1 MVKDKED
8 VMTDNN
14 RKGDEF
20 VQALQRFHA
29 GLPAEHQAML
39 DSIIGAATQ
48 DDDSAG
54 YAFRRRTEDAPTA
67 DQDETSGYGNKWPR
81 TEDAPT
87 ADQDD
92 TAGYGLGGIRGIQR
106 NESDQ
111 DADDTSG
118 YKLKAGRTEDAPSTT
133 GTDSN
138 DRWAKLVEWLNQADD
153 DTSGYGRAV

>member
-1 MVKDKED
+1 
-8 VMTDNN
+8 MTDNN

-29 GLPAEHQAML
+29 GLPAEQQAML

-48 DDDSAG
+48 DDTAG
-54 YAFRRRTEDAPTA
+54 YAT
-67 DQDETSGYGNKWPR
+67 KWGR
-81 TEDAPT
+81 SEDAPT

-118 YKLKAGRTEDAPSTT
+118 YKLKVGRTEDARMADQDDETSGYKLKVGRTEDAAGT
-133 GTDSN
+133 AGTDTI
-138 DRWAKLVEWLNQADD
+138 DRWAKLAEWLNQADD
-153 DTSGYGRAV
+153 DTSGYARAV

>member
-20 VQALQRFHA
+20 VQALQQFHA

-39 DSIIGAATQ
+39 DNIIGAATQ
-48 DDDSAG
+48 DD
-54 YAFRRRTEDAPTA
+54 
-67 DQDETSGYGNKWPR
+67 TSGYFQKWGR
-81 TEDAPT
+81 AEDAIT

-92 TAGYGLGGIRGIQR
+92 TAGYDLLGIRGIQR

-111 DADDTSG
+111 DADDTAG
-118 YKLKAGRTEDAPSTT
+118 YGTRAGRSEDAPSTT
-133 GTDSN
+133 GTDSI
-138 DRWAKLVEWLNQADD
+138 DQWAKLAEWLNQADD
-153 DTSGYGRAV
+153 DTSGYARAV